1 MIFRCCLDNQSFCGE
16 EYPTYEEAA
25 KEAKSMLAS
34 GLAKQIVVY
43 EAKGSFILET
53 KVSEIKL

>member
-1 MIFRCCLDNQSFCGE
+1 MIFCCFLDNKSFCGE
-16 EYPTYEEAA
+16 KYPTYEEAA
-25 KEAKSMLAS
+25 KKAQSMLAS
-34 GLAKQIVVY
+34 GLAKHIVVY